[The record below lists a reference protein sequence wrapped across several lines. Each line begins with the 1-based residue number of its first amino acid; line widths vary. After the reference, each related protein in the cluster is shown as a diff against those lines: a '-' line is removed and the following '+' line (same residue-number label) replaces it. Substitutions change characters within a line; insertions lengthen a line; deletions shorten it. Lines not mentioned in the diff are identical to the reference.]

1 MSNAIRGEQLNYS
14 DRLRTILPHSH
25 QRCCCLE
32 LLILQFAG
40 MRSYGKNY
48 KVNGAS
54 KPYTSAKEYRTR
66 ESTEWD
72 VRVDCV
78 NGITPETIR
87 DQMQMRLPDIVY
99 GLIGGLERADVP
111 SPAMAAATGLTATN
125 WNGTVSKEDHVH
137 IALVFLT
144 PVCRATALKMCR
156 EAKLG
161 DEYATPRNKKFTY
174 AGWLAHHTKAAWKVD
189 PEAPKVFYEYG
200 TLPMDSYDEDTCWKV
215 VKILKKFATPDVK
228 LRFSSYYDALD
239 QHKEAKAAKAL
250 PAPVVPDYLVAML
263 PKEE

>member
-1 MSNAIRGEQLNYS
+1 M
-14 DRLRTILPHSH
+14 RTY
-25 QRCCCLE
+25 
-32 LLILQFAG
+32 A
-40 MRSYGKNY
+40 KNY
-48 KVNGAS
+48 KINGAS

-78 NGITPETIR
+78 NGITPATIR
-87 DQMQMRLPDIVY
+87 DQMQLRVADIVY
-99 GLIGGLERADVP
+99 GLIGGLERPDVP
-111 SPAMAAATGLTATN
+111 HTDTIDLRGQVVHTTN
-125 WNGTVSKEDHVH
+125 GSVSHQDHVH
-137 IALVFLT
+137 IALVFLN

-156 EAKLG
+156 EVKVG

-174 AGWLAHHTKAAWKVD
+174 AGWLAHHTKTAFKVD

-215 VKILKKFATPDVK
+215 VKILKKFATPDIK
-228 LRFSSYYDALD
+228 IRFSSYYDALD
-239 QHKEAKAAKAL
+239 QFKEAKAAKAL
-250 PAPVVPDYLVAML
+250 PPPVVPDYLVTML

>member
-1 MSNAIRGEQLNYS
+1 
-14 DRLRTILPHSH
+14 
-25 QRCCCLE
+25 
-32 LLILQFAG
+32 

-78 NGITPETIR
+78 NGITPTTIR
-87 DQMQMRLPDIVY
+87 DQMQLRVADIVY
-99 GLIGGLERADVP
+99 GLIGGLERAD
-111 SPAMAAATGLTATN
+111 AIEGWENATN
-125 WNGTVSKEDHVH
+125 PMSKENHVH
-137 IALVFLT
+137 VALVFPV

-156 EAKLG
+156 ESKVG
-161 DEYATPRNKKFTY
+161 DEYATPRNKRFTY
-174 AGWLAHHTKAAWKVD
+174 AGWLAHHTKLAFKVD

-200 TLPMDSYDEDTCWKV
+200 TLPMDSYDEETCWKV

-228 LRFSSYYDALD
+228 MRFHSYYDALD
-239 QHKEAKAAKAL
+239 QFKEAKAAKAL
-250 PAPVVPDYLVAML
+250 PPPVVPDYLVAML

>member
-1 MSNAIRGEQLNYS
+1 MLSRDCRRPSFIIQSAS
-14 DRLRTILPHSH
+14 MRTY
-25 QRCCCLE
+25 
-32 LLILQFAG
+32 A
-40 MRSYGKNY
+40 KNY
-48 KVNGAS
+48 KVNNAS
-54 KPYTSAKEYRTR
+54 KPYVSRKEYRTR

-87 DQMQMRLPDIVY
+87 SQMQVRLPELLY
-99 GLIGGLERADVP
+99 GLIGGLERPD
-111 SPAMAAATGLTATN
+111 STTLTD
-125 WNGTVSKEDHVH
+125 GSIGSKEDHVH
-137 IALVFLT
+137 VALVFLT

-156 EAKLG
+156 ETKVG
-161 DEYATPRNKKFTY
+161 DEYATPRNRKFTY

-200 TLPMDSYDEDTCWKV
+200 TLPMDSYDEETCWKV

-239 QHKEAKAAKAL
+239 VFKEAKAVKEI
-250 PAPVVPDYLVAML
+250 PPPVVPDYLVAML
-263 PKEE
+263 PKEH

>member
-1 MSNAIRGEQLNYS
+1 
-14 DRLRTILPHSH
+14 
-25 QRCCCLE
+25 
-32 LLILQFAG
+32 

-99 GLIGGLERADVP
+99 GLIGGLERADGHNSQTHNFNGEPVRV
-111 SPAMAAATGLTATN
+111 TN
-125 WNGTVSKEDHVH
+125 GSVSKEEHVH

>member
-1 MSNAIRGEQLNYS
+1 
-14 DRLRTILPHSH
+14 
-25 QRCCCLE
+25 
-32 LLILQFAG
+32 

-87 DQMQMRLPDIVY
+87 DQMQLRVADLVY
-99 GLIGGLERADVP
+99 GLIGGLERPDSTTLTDV
-111 SPAMAAATGLTATN
+111 AIG
-125 WNGTVSKEDHVH
+125 SKEDHVH
-137 IALVFLT
+137 VALVFLT

-156 EAKLG
+156 ETKVG
-161 DEYATPRNKKFTY
+161 DEYATPRNKRFTY
-174 AGWLAHHTKAAWKVD
+174 AGWLAHHTKLEYKVD

-200 TLPMDSYDEDTCWKV
+200 TLPMDSYDEETCWKV
-215 VKILKKFATPDVK
+215 VKILRKFATPDIK
-228 LRFSSYYDALD
+228 MRFSSYYDMLD
-239 QHKEAKAAKAL
+239 QIKEAKAAKAL
-250 PAPVVPDYLVAML
+250 PPPVVPDYLVAML
-263 PKEE
+263 PKEH